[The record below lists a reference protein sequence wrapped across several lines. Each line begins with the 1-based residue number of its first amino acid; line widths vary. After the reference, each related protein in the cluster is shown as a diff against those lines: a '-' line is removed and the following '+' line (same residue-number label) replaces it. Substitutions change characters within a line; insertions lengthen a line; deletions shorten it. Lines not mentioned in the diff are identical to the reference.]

1 MEKVRDDEDDP
12 FASLADIE
20 QDTAQA
26 LGAHLTV
33 LKKKKKGEQA
43 DLKITLD
50 EFIDFDIE
58 VATTHGQLTNQ
69 EILADINDDQVKV
82 SDSEDDKSIVD
93 EPVTK
98 PGIEE
103 ARKSYSNS

>member
-1 MEKVRDDEDDP
+1 MTKMILSPVWLISNRILPRLWELILLFWKEKNGD
-12 FASLADIE
+12 
-20 QDTAQA
+20 
-26 LGAHLTV
+26 
-33 LKKKKKGEQA
+33 QA

-50 EFIDFDIE
+50 EFIDFHIE

-103 ARKSYSNS
+103 ARKSYSNSWEL

>member
-1 MEKVRDDEDDP
+1 MTKMILSPVWLISNRILPRPWELILL
-12 FASLADIE
+12 FW
-20 QDTAQA
+20 
-26 LGAHLTV
+26 
-33 LKKKKKGEQA
+33 KKKNGDQA

-103 ARKSYSNS
+103 ARKSYSNSWEL

>member
-1 MEKVRDDEDDP
+1 MTKMILSPVWLISNRILPRLWELILLFWKEKNGD
-12 FASLADIE
+12 
-20 QDTAQA
+20 
-26 LGAHLTV
+26 
-33 LKKKKKGEQA
+33 QA

-103 ARKSYSNS
+103 ARKSYSNSWEL

>member
-1 MEKVRDDEDDP
+1 MERVRDDEDDP
-12 FASLADIE
+12 FVSLADIE
-20 QDTAQA
+20 QDIAQA
-26 LGAHLTV
+26 LEADLTV
-33 LKKKKKGEQA
+33 LKKKNGDQA

-58 VATTHGQLTNQ
+58 VATTHGRLTNQ

>member
-1 MEKVRDDEDDP
+1 MERVRDDEDDP
-12 FASLADIE
+12 FVSLADIE
-20 QDTAQA
+20 QDIAQA
-26 LGAHLTV
+26 LEADLTV
-33 LKKKKKGEQA
+33 LKKKNGDQA